1 MQNKINNLYYGC
13 YILGSS
19 QGLPSLIIFPSIEVM
34 DVPAGS
40 ANKGASSCSLLLE
53 EAEHIHVQAMW
64 VFLCMSSCMP

>member
-1 MQNKINNLYYGC
+1 MQNEINNLNYGC

-19 QGLPSLIIFPSIEVM
+19 QGLPSLIIFPFIEVM
-34 DVPAGS
+34 DVPAGL

-53 EAEHIHVQAMW
+53 EAERIHVQPMW

>member
-1 MQNKINNLYYGC
+1 MQNKINNFHHGC
-13 YILGSS
+13 CIVGSS
-19 QGLPSLIIFPSIEVM
+19 QGLPRLIIFPSIEVL
-34 DVPAGS
+34 DVPAGL